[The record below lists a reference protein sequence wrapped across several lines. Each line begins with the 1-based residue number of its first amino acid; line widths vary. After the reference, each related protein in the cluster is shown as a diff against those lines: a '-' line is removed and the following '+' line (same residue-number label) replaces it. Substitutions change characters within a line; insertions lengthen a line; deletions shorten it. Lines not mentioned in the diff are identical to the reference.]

1 MYIYADQNQWRR
13 ILKPAYC
20 LRSVYQ
26 PLLSR
31 KTVDRRCLA
40 MLSVPCIWRRASAS
54 WPHPLSE
61 RGINHV
67 YLSTYFSQTS
77 SVAWHWLAGVFC
89 LSPSQ
94 SWPTIETR
102 SPVQD
107 AACGK
112 EKNSQNSH
120 FQQTFQQL
128 FPLLL
133 SPCVGRISGP
143 WLHDHKKVQI
153 FCWSGVER
161 ENEKVQT
168 KVQLLF
174 QFEVRII

>member
-1 MYIYADQNQWRR
+1 MPAVCGLCASLYWAGKQSIEGAWPCS
-13 ILKPAYC
+13 LKASQCQLASPS
-20 LRSVYQ
+20 LR
-26 PLLSR
+26 
-31 KTVDRRCLA
+31 
-40 MLSVPCIWRRASAS
+40 
-54 WPHPLSE
+54 E

-67 YLSTYFSQTS
+67 YLSTYFSRTS

-112 EKNSQNSH
+112 EKNSPNSH

-128 FPLLL
+128 FPLPL
-133 SPCVGRISGP
+133 SPCVGSIF
-143 WLHDHKKVQI
+143 WAMIIKKYKYFVGQV
-153 FCWSGVER
+153 WKT
-161 ENEKVQT
+161 KVQT

-174 QFEVRII
+174 HCEVRII

>member
-1 MYIYADQNQWRR
+1 
-13 ILKPAYC
+13 
-20 LRSVYQ
+20 
-26 PLLSR
+26 
-31 KTVDRRCLA
+31 

-61 RGINHV
+61 RGINYV

-77 SVAWHWLAGVFC
+77 SVTWHWLAGVFC

-107 AACGK
+107 AACGTK
-112 EKNSQNSH
+112 KNSQNSLC
-120 FQQTFQQL
+120 QQTFQQL

-133 SPCVGRISGP
+133 SPCVDRISGP
-143 WLHDHKKVQI
+143 SVHDHKKVQI
-153 FCWSGVER
+153 FCWSGVENYSSDR
-161 ENEKVQT
+161 RPAVIPMWGENNLTANTCMLCHCRNSTFKH
-168 KVQLLF
+168 
-174 QFEVRII
+174 